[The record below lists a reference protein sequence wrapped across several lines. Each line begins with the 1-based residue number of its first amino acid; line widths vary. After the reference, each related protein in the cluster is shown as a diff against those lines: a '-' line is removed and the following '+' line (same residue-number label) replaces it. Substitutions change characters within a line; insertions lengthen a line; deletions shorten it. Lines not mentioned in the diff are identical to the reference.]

1 MRVARFRTAD
11 GAPGFG
17 IVEDDTAVELD
28 HRVASF
34 DLLLTGAYA
43 AVPTDPRLPLGEVR
57 WEPPLGDHPKIL
69 CVGLNYA
76 AHGSESGRDTPSA
89 PSLFVRFPDSLL
101 GAGTP
106 VVRPAGEDS
115 LDWEGEVGLVIG
127 KPGRR
132 IAVEDGW
139 SYIAGFTCVAENSVR
154 DWQQHSTQATAGK
167 NWAGSGAVGPWLTTA
182 DEIGTGPLRV
192 STRLNG
198 ETVQDDTTDRLTF
211 SFGQLVAY
219 ISTFT
224 PLRPG
229 DLIATGT
236 PSGVGVRRDP
246 PRFLR
251 PGDELEVEVS
261 GVGVL
266 RHGVIDEADEV
277 CCEPR
282 ETGEVPG

>member
-1 MRVARFRTAD
+1 MRLARFRTSDGTTAFGVVED
-11 GAPGFG
+11 GA
-17 IVEDDTAVELD
+17 IARLD
-28 HRVASF
+28 HRIASF
-34 DLLLTGAYA
+34 DQLLAGPVA
-43 AVPTDPRLPLGEVR
+43 PEPGDPRVLRDEVT
-57 WEPPLGDHPKIL
+57 WEPPLGDQAKIL
-69 CVGLNYA
+69 CVGFNYG
-76 AHGSESGRDTPSA
+76 AHASESGRDTPSA
-89 PSLFVRFPDSLL
+89 PTLFVRFPDSFV

-106 VVRPAGEDS
+106 VVRPAGEES

-132 IAVEDGW
+132 IPADEAW
-139 SYIAGFTCVAENSVR
+139 QHIAGFTCVAENSVR

-167 NWAGSGAVGPWLTTA
+167 NWAGTGAVGPWLSTV
-182 DEIGTGPLRV
+182 DGVGTDPLRLV
-192 STRLNG
+192 TRLNG
-198 ETVQDDTTDRLTF
+198 EIVQDDTTDHLVFPFGRLV
-211 SFGQLVAY
+211 SY

-236 PSGVGVRRDP
+236 PSGVGVRRNP

-266 RHGVIDEADEV
+266 RHGVADEA
-277 CCEPR
+277 R
-282 ETGEVPG
+282 HGIGVPGASVEAGR